1 MFEPALKALGHRG
14 RQVEIASVGDRR
26 VSFDL
31 VDFYHNE
38 SQLFGADTRQRDAT
52 ASAALLDALTSFFD
66 QGTFQAPM
74 IDRVMPLADGRTAYE
89 QVARGE
95 VTGRLVLVP

>member
-1 MFEPALKALGHRG
+1 MFEPALKALAHRG
-14 RQVEIASVGDRR
+14 RQIEIASVGDRR

-38 SQLFGADTRQRDAT
+38 CQLLGADTRQRDAT
-52 ASAALLDALTSFFD
+52 ASAALLKALTPFFD
-66 QGTFQAPM
+66 DANFQPPM
-74 IDRVMPLADGRTAYE
+74 IDRVIPLSEGRMAYE

-95 VTGRLVLVP
+95 VRGRVVLVP

>member
-1 MFEPALKALGHRG
+1 
-14 RQVEIASVGDRR
+14 

-38 SQLFGADTRQRDAT
+38 SRLFGVDTRQRDAT
-52 ASAALLDALTSFFD
+52 ASAALLEALTPFFD
-66 QGTFQAPM
+66 DATFQPPM
-74 IDRVMPLADGRTAYE
+74 IDRAIPLSEGRTAYE

-95 VTGRLVLVP
+95 VRGRLVLVP